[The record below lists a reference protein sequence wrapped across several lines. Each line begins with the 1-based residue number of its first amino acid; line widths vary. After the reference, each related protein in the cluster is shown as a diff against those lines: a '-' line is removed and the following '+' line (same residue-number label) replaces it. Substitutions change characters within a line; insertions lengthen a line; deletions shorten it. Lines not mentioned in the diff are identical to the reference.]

1 MSREIDIGR
10 FIELLGSLWA
20 SKNERIQD
28 YACNLYADK
37 LATLDL
43 LLDEIDDEELKKD
56 LELIRNILKV
66 KGEALWIMQA
76 DILTNLAIK
85 TGMRSKVVRWRRQTG

>member
-1 MSREIDIGR
+1 MSRREIDIGQ

-20 SKNERIQD
+20 SKNPRIQD

-43 LLDEIDDEELKKD
+43 LMDEIDDEELKED
-56 LELIRNILKV
+56 LKLIRNMLKV
-66 KGEALWIMQA
+66 KGEALWIMQS

-85 TGMRSKVVRWRRQTG
+85 TGLRTRVVRVGKR